1 MHLKTNKGLAQE
13 ATWGLWYALFMITT
27 QMSYFILSDIYDTA
41 KTLNTSTS
49 ELIMNNI

>member
-1 MHLKTNKGLAQE
+1 MRGQLRRPRGAC
-13 ATWGLWYALFMITT
+13 GMPDLWQLDKVN
-27 QMSYFILSDIYDTA
+27 YFILSDIYDTA